1 MLLGEEC
8 CYFVNQ
14 SGIVTKRV
22 KELKENIKGRAPELD
37 SWSLGLNPQVW
48 LKWVLPFLGP
58 LLIILL
64 GINLGPCILRTL
76 VQNLE
81 ATVTCRAA
89 AKVLALQNYEH
100 QYQKLQQTTDAQDY
114 SQLYGDAKGAQNAL
128 YHQKGGM

>member
-1 MLLGEEC
+1 M
-8 CYFVNQ
+8 
-14 SGIVTKRV
+14 
-22 KELKENIKGRAPELD
+22 
-37 SWSLGLNPQVW
+37 W

-64 GINLGPCILRTL
+64 GINLGPCVLRTL

-100 QYQKLQQTTDAQDY
+100 QYQKLQQTADAQDY